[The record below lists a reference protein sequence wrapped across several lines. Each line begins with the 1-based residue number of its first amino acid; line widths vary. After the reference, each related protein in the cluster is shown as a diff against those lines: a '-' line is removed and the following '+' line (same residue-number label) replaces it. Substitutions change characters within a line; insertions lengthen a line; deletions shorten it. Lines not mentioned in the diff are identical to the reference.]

1 MSTTTLSN
9 KLIAVL
15 LSFALV
21 FSFTP
26 SIAFAENEANSQTTA
41 EEAGS
46 DENNTN
52 ENTAD
57 SSPVDGTNPSDSSA
71 SSQNNSTS
79 SSSTSVSGS
88 DEQVNSNAR
97 TASNDNNQTSIEAS
111 DTEAN
116 DQANSWRYIDGEQIY
131 SYEGASTEAVD
142 PNTPMPFAAAPD
154 AFSYATWYKSNGTS
168 SYTYKETPSSS
179 GQNISVSGVKRVGI
193 DVSYHNGTIDWAK
206 VKNSG
211 VSFAIIR
218 CGYGS
223 DFRNQDDTQ
232 FINNVRGAQANGIDI
247 GIYLYSYAMNTTGN
261 DSSATSEAEH
271 VLRLLNEAGLEPSD
285 LAYPIFYDL
294 EESKQLALGSKK
306 LGELATTFCNVISN
320 AGYEVGIYSNL
331 NWWTNYLTDS
341 AFDNSSWHK
350 WAARYPGQN
359 KATDSGVSGTEI
371 WQFSDCGNV
380 DGINGNCDMNF
391 DYVDLGSKWVQV
403 DGLWYYQKGGEY
415 LIGWQKIKNDWYYLD
430 PEDGHMW
437 TGWQTIDGKMYYLT
451 PGDNGSAKTGWQKID
466 NQWYYFDSKPSC
478 AMLTGWQKIKN
489 DWYYLDP
496 EDGHMWTGLQQIE
509 NKWYY
514 LTPGDNGSAKTGW
527 QEIDGK
533 WYYFSAKPS
542 CAALTGWQTI
552 DGKRYYFDPDNAYM
566 YVGRQEIGGEEYLF
580 DSEGRAFIDTW
591 VDWEGERIYADEMGR
606 LLYIWVSDSE
616 SGGVFITDLESNK
629 LFGWII
635 CGNKRYYADQ
645 KTGLLLSQ
653 SSILDGQWYEFNEDY
668 TLKTGWTKRSDDYWY
683 FLGDDGLPETG
694 WVKVDGYWYYLDL
707 SDGHM
712 LTGWQKIDG
721 YWHYLKPGD
730 SGRMLTGWQWIDGH
744 WYYFMT
750 GDSGRM
756 LTGWQWIDGQWYYFS
771 SSGALIEGGDMAIK
785 AQGYSSG
792 TNYLILVDCSSHKVG
807 VFHGSQNNWSLQYSW
822 SCVTGAPATPTIKG
836 TFHTTGF
843 KRGSLSTD
851 SRAIWCTQISG
862 GYFFHSILASE
873 SELGNSLS
881 HGCIR
886 LPYTAAQWI
895 YNNIYAGTTVVIYE

>member
-9 KLIAVL
+9 KLIAVS

-97 TASNDNNQTSIEAS
+97 TASNDNNQASIEAS

-341 AFDNSSWHK
+341 AFDNSIWHK

-437 TGWQTIDGKMYYLT
+437 TGWQTIDGKM
-451 PGDNGSAKTGWQKID
+451 
-466 NQWYYFDSKPSC
+466 
-478 AMLTGWQKIKN
+478 
-489 DWYYLDP
+489 
-496 EDGHMWTGLQQIE
+496 
-509 NKWYY
+509 YY

-756 LTGWQWIDGQWYYFS
+756 LTGWQWIDGHWYYFMTGDSGRMLTGWQWIDGQWYYFS

>member
-97 TASNDNNQTSIEAS
+97 TASNDNNQASIEAS

-496 EDGHMWTGLQQIE
+496 ENGHMWTGLQQIE

-552 DGKRYYFDPDNAYM
+552 DEKRYYFDPDNAYM
-566 YVGRQEIGGEEYLF
+566 YVGRQEIDGKEYLF

-616 SGGVFITDLESNK
+616 SGGVFLTDLESNK

>member
-97 TASNDNNQTSIEAS
+97 TASNDNNQASIEAS

-415 LIGWQKIKNDWYYLD
+415 LTGWQKIKNDWYYLD

-552 DGKRYYFDPDNAYM
+552 DEKRYYFDPDNAYM
-566 YVGRQEIGGEEYLF
+566 YVGRQEIDGKEYLF

-606 LLYIWVSDSE
+606 LFYIWVSDSE
-616 SGGVFITDLESNK
+616 SGGVFLTDLESNK

-771 SSGALIEGGDMAIK
+771 SSGALIEGGIWLSRLKGIQVA
-785 AQGYSSG
+785 
-792 TNYLILVDCSSHKVG
+792 LI
-807 VFHGSQNNWSLQYSW
+807 
-822 SCVTGAPATPTIKG
+822 I
-836 TFHTTGF
+836 
-843 KRGSLSTD
+843 
-851 SRAIWCTQISG
+851 
-862 GYFFHSILASE
+862 
-873 SELGNSLS
+873 
-881 HGCIR
+881 
-886 LPYTAAQWI
+886 
-895 YNNIYAGTTVVIYE
+895 